1 MVLLALFI
9 RVALFGLNLRI
20 ARQQI
25 VQKKIKPLLDQIQVT
40 HKNNQEK
47 LLRETLKLNQTYGI
61 KPFRTMMIGLVQ
73 APVFMSMYGLFAKYG
88 ATMTSIVIP
97 WMATLSES
105 DPLHIVPI
113 VYAVLTFVS
122 FLIPLT
128 NDMAVTQSLPLQMA
142 LAVVFT
148 AILMTV
154 MWRFP
159 VALVLYWVTNAL
171 LALAEKMFYRTQWG
185 KRLLQRGIPEVHLP

>member
-1 MVLLALFI
+1 
-9 RVALFGLNLRI
+9 
-20 ARQQI
+20 
-25 VQKKIKPLLDQIQVT
+25 
-40 HKNNQEK
+40 
-47 LLRETLKLNQTYGI
+47 
-61 KPFRTMMIGLVQ
+61 
-73 APVFMSMYGLFAKYG
+73 
-88 ATMTSIVIP
+88 MTSIVIP

>member
-1 MVLLALFI
+1 M
-9 RVALFGLNLRI
+9 
-20 ARQQI
+20 
-25 VQKKIKPLLDQIQVT
+25 
-40 HKNNQEK
+40 
-47 LLRETLKLNQTYGI
+47 RETLKLNQTYGI